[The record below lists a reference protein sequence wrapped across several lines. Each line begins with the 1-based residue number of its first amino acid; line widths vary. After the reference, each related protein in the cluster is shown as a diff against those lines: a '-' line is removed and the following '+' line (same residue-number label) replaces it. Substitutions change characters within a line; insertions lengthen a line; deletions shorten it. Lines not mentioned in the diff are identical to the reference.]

1 MCFSHTKA
9 AQMKKFAE
17 SKSSVI
23 ISKLMFDQN
32 AKLLVNNYIFV
43 SEAQSFDINFDYNE
57 QMPLTQK
64 K

>member
-1 MCFSHTKA
+1 
-9 AQMKKFAE
+9 MKKFAE